1 MKRLGRARP
10 WPRASWATAQG
21 PPNGGAPNSYCCYYC
36 IIAYRILLS
45 IYVTVASSERCFS
58 KLKLLKSYLRSTV
71 TQERLNGLV
80 TIAIENDILEI
91 NYEDIIEDFISKNT
105 RRMLLFNRI

>member
-1 MKRLGRARP
+1 MAPGELGDG
-10 WPRASWATAQG
+10 TG
-21 PPNGGAPNSYCCYYC
+21 PPNGGAPSSYCYYYC
-36 IIAYRILLS
+36 IIAYRILLT
-45 IYVTVASSERCFS
+45 IFVTVASSERCFS
-58 KLKLLKSYLRSTV
+58 KLKLLKSYSRSTV

-105 RRMLLFNRI
+105 RRMLLFSRT